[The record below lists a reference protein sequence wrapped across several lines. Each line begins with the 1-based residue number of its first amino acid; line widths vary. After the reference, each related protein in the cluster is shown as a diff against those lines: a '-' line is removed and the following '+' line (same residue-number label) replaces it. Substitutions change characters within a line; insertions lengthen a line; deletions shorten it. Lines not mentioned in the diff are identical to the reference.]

1 MDLFSFTTIIIILFV
16 IIGAYIL
23 LTSQIEGRARVVLIL
38 SVTIAFF
45 VILFNLPIFKS
56 FSEGVTHPKLT
67 SETISPIDK
76 YTISPSYSLSMWIY
90 ISDWN
95 DKLGKEK
102 VICKRTQKLNQTT
115 IIDNPKIYLD
125 SYSNTV
131 KINYTTSQSLSP
143 IDNKVIEVP
152 NIGIQKWVNIVVCF
166 GDNKVD
172 TYINGKLEKSTIS
185 DYPQYVLSS
194 AKPSEQPFVFTP
206 ASDTYTGYI
215 SNTRYYGYFLSP
227 QEVWSI
233 YKAGFSENL
242 LGNFLNQ
249 YNAAFIFYENQ
260 NEKAKFYLM

>member
-1 MDLFSFTTIIIILFV
+1 MDLFSFTNLIIISFV
-16 IIGAYIL
+16 IIGGYIL
-23 LTSQIEGRARVVLIL
+23 LTSQIEGRARIVLIL

-45 VILFNLPIFKS
+45 VILFNLPMFKS
-56 FSEGVTHPKLT
+56 FSEGVNYPKLT
-67 SETISPIDK
+67 SETIKPIDN

-102 VICKRTQKLNQTT
+102 IICKRTQQLNNTT
-115 IIDNPKIYLD
+115 SVDNPKIYLD
-125 SYSNTV
+125 TYSNVLKIKFNTV
-131 KINYTTSQSLSP
+131 ESATITQNDP
-143 IDNKVIEVP
+143 IEIP
-152 NIGIQKWVNIVVCF
+152 NISIQKWVNIVVCF

-172 TYINGKLEKSTIS
+172 TYINGKLEKSTITQF
-185 DYPQYVLSS
+185 PQFVLNNN
-194 AKPSEQPFVFTP
+194 KPSVQPFIFTP
-206 ASDTYTGYI
+206 ADTTYTGYI

-227 QEVWSI
+227 QEVWEI
-233 YKAGFSENL
+233 YKDGFSENL